1 MSHQIVSISLEPE
14 MVQALDR
21 LQSELGVRGRS
32 ELVRIA
38 LKTLLSESKQ
48 HLADRAS
55 GILLVVHEKGL
66 EASVTGIKHDFEDI
80 ISTQLHAN
88 AGRLKQ
94 NRPKQAEPVSS
105 DWPASGSPCFEVF
118 VVEGHG
124 TRIHE
129 MLHRLQSVR
138 NIGSVK
144 LVLA

>member
-1 MSHQIVSISLEPE
+1 MPHQIVSISLEPE
-14 MVQALDR
+14 MLEAIDR
-21 LQSELGVRGRS
+21 LQAELGVRGRS

-48 HLADRAS
+48 HLAERAS
-55 GILLVVHEKGL
+55 GILLVVHSKGV
-66 EASVTGIKHDFEDI
+66 EASVTQIKHEFEDI

-88 AGRLKQ
+88 GK
-94 NRPKQAEPVSS
+94 E
-105 DWPASGSPCFEVF
+105 GSCFEVF
-118 VVEGHG
+118 VVEGLG

-129 MLHRLQSVR
+129 MLHRIQRIR